1 MRKAF
6 TLIELLVVI
15 SIIALL
21 IAILL
26 PALSKARESAQL
38 SQCAQ
43 QNSGS
48 GKMLMAYAVDND
60 QLLPEANPSLAP
72 GYGMPLTFNAIN
84 GQPMGLAIPIV
95 EGYDRGPQALY
106 CPLWSHPVVQF
117 DKAGADPGGIVG
129 GLYGG
134 WPAGDYKDIIA
145 NGYFVI
151 GISYHYRASFGD
163 NANEP
168 LGLDSIQANSD
179 TALNAD
185 HWTRRQ
191 GLFGPL
197 YGHEN
202 DSYNTLFA
210 DGHVELLGISE
221 EVMEAVNGKPY
232 NNGGGNNWAAQEVI
246 WERQFEQGLSD

>member
-1 MRKAF
+1 MRRAF

-26 PALSKARESAQL
+26 PALGKARESAQL

-48 GKMLMAYAVDND
+48 GKMLMAYAVDNK

-106 CPLWSHPVVQF
+106 CPLWTHPVVQF
-117 DKAGADPGGIVG
+117 DKAGADPGGYVG

-168 LGLDSIQANSD
+168 LDTGGIQATSD

-191 GLFGPL
+191 ELFGVA
-197 YGHEN
+197 YGHG

-210 DGHVELLGISE
+210 DGHVELLSISE
-221 EVMEAVNGKPY
+221 EVMEAVNGTPR
-232 NNGGGNNWAAQEVI
+232 NNDSWAEQEVI
-246 WERQFEQGLSD
+246 WQRQFEQGLSD